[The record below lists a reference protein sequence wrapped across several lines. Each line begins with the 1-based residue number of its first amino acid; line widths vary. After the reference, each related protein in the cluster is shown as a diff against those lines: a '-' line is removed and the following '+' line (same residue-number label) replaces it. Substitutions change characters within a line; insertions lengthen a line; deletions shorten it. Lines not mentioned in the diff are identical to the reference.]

1 MKKVLSLLLLAASL
15 SGCALPGPLKSSD
28 TVRYYVLSS
37 PMPQKLFSGKMAIG
51 ILPVSLPGY
60 LSRQQIVLR
69 EADGVSIKVHEFDR
83 WGENLSQ
90 GICRVLSNAL
100 TSRGI
105 PALELHAGT
114 KVTDKLLVD
123 IRKFDG
129 SLNGI
134 LMLDAVWRIQRNG
147 EVVTSGHIVKNR
159 PAGESIASMVEAQ
172 SLLIQDLANDIAGK
186 IQPGVPSRSL

>member
-1 MKKVLSLLLLAASL
+1 MKNFLFLLLAAASL
-15 SGCALPGPLKSSD
+15 SGCTLPAQLKSSE
-28 TVRYYVLSS
+28 TVHYYILSS
-37 PMPQKLFSGKMAIG
+37 PMPQKLFSGKTAIG

-90 GICRVLSNAL
+90 GIGRVLSDTL

-105 PALELHAGT
+105 PALALHAGT

-129 SLNGI
+129 PLKGS

-147 EVVTSGHIVKNR
+147 EVVTSGHIVKSS
-159 PAGESIASMVEAQ
+159 PAGESIAAMVEAQ
-172 SLLIQDLANDIAGK
+172 SLLIQELASDIAGTL
-186 IQPGVPSRSL
+186 QRGYTSRSL

>member
-1 MKKVLSLLLLAASL
+1 MKKILFLLFLAVSL
-15 SGCALPGPLKSSD
+15 SGCTLPAQLKSSD

-37 PMPQKLFSGKMAIG
+37 PVPHTLFSGKTALG

-90 GICRVLSNAL
+90 GICRVLSDTL

-105 PALELHAGT
+105 PALTLHAGT

-129 SLNGI
+129 PLKGT

-147 EVVTSGHIVKNR
+147 EVITAGHVVKSR
-159 PAGESIASMVEAQ
+159 PSGESITAMVEEL
-172 SLLIQDLANDIAGK
+172 SILIQELANDIAGHL
-186 IQPGVPSRSL
+186 QTGMPSRSL